1 MRHGAAPCRDPK
13 QAMALPGE
21 DFPQYNPE
29 GYTPEG
35 SYPAEP
41 LDPQAPYTPGNRPAS
56 GARRATPGEVLTRG
70 FQGSQA
76 AGDFLGLDLEF
87 TANQANDPTASG
99 LDLESA
105 PMIGQEPYPSSAPS
119 PDAFAPPVDSGF
131 GGGPSSYEFGEDLGK
146 DELGLDPTPKKN
158 PARTLLVALAVGGL
172 VATGILYGPG
182 LYSRFA
188 PKKEPPREVARAP
201 REAPVPPVADPATGA
216 VVPTTDPALVDPAP
230 APVGFED
237 PLVSASSDPV
247 DQSLDPIPTPF
258 SFDSEPDAGLDPEAS
273 VASDESEP
281 ATDIVAS
288 LLGSGAVG
296 PMPSGGTSTF
306 PNLAGSDFEWAS
318 EDMLELIWRG
328 DEVPMEAVFAPAR
341 TMMPRVGPV
350 RVFTNSGDV
359 FEGRLY
365 AVGQERVWIDAAPG
379 RIGLDG
385 NRIERIERLPF
396 EPGSTDGTEFAET
409 GKRVRVRV
417 PGGLLFG
424 RVLKTEGDEV
434 ILALDDGGR
443 VRVQSDSVEDI
454 GSGRAIIVHR

>member
-1 MRHGAAPCRDPK
+1 M
-13 QAMALPGE
+13 PGE
-21 DFPQYNPE
+21 DFQQYNPE
-29 GYTPEG
+29 G
-35 SYPAEP
+35 SFPAEP
-41 LDPQAPYTPGNRPAS
+41 LDPQAAPYTPGNRPAS

-87 TANQANDPTASG
+87 AGNQANDPAAGG
-99 LDLESA
+99 LDLESPPA
-105 PMIGQEPYPSSAPS
+105 TLGQEGEVYPSS
-119 PDAFAPPVDSGF
+119 PDAFAPPAEGGF

-146 DELGLDPTPKKN
+146 DEFALDAAPKKN
-158 PARTLLVALAVGGL
+158 AVRTFLVTLAVGGV
-172 VATGILYGPG
+172 VAAGILYGPG

-188 PKKEPPREVARAP
+188 KKEPPVEVARTP
-201 REAPVPPVADPATGA
+201 RERAPVT
-216 VVPTTDPALVDPAP
+216 PTTDPVAGAAVTPAP
-230 APVGFED
+230 TDLAPSPVGSED
-237 PLVSASSDPV
+237 PLVATSTDPV
-247 DQSLDPIPTPF
+247 DPLLDPVPTPMA
-258 SFDSEPDAGLDPEAS
+258 FDPVPEVGLEPDSSAS
-273 VASDESEP
+273 GDETDP

-288 LLGSGAVG
+288 LLGSGG
-296 PMPSGGTSTF
+296 PQPDPSGGSVAF
-306 PNLAGSDFEWAS
+306 PNLGGADFEWAS

-328 DEVPMEAVFAPAR
+328 EEVPMEAVFAPAR
-341 TMMPRVGPV
+341 TIMPRVGPV

-385 NRIERIERLPF
+385 NRIDRIERLPY
-396 EPGSTDGTEFAET
+396 ESDSDMDPELAAS

-424 RVLKTEGDEV
+424 RVLKTEGEEV

-443 VRVQSDSVEDI
+443 VRVLSDSVEDI